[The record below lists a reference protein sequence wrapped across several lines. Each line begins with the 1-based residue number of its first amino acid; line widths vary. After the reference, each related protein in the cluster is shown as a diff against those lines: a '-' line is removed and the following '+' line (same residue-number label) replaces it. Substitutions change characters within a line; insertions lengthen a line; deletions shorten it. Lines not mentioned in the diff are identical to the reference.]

1 MFFAQSGAT
10 STSWDDVSRASFRE
24 CGPFSVK
31 QITAEGVE
39 AFDTL
44 PVLHFSFGNKPDTV
58 VDGTRAQSLRAFYRV
73 KEYVPFAPAPAS
85 APIMDLAA
93 FSGLEKKK
101 KEKKKRPLEEQQPGQ
116 ELNNITMTPR
126 PRKKPTIK
134 ASKQQSMNDMLMGF
148 YS

>member
-1 MFFAQSGAT
+1 M
-10 STSWDDVSRASFRE
+10 
-24 CGPFSVK
+24 K
-31 QITAEGVE
+31 KITAEGVE

-44 PVLHFSFGNKPDTV
+44 PVLHFGFGNKPETV

-73 KEYVPFAPAPAS
+73 KEYVPPAPTSAPAPAPAP

-93 FSGLEKKK
+93 AASTLGTK
-101 KEKKKRPLEEQQPGQ
+101 KKKRPLEEQQQSGQ
-116 ELNNITMTPR
+116 KVGSTTIPPR
-126 PRKKPTIK
+126 ARKKPTIK